1 MAEAPKTLALRL
13 IEDLWNQRTP
23 ALIDVLYAPGCIIH
37 TPDGALH
44 GLAGARQLYTAY
56 TTAFPD
62 THFTIEDAVAEGDT
76 VVIRYTFAG
85 THRGP
90 LRGIAPTGKAV
101 TVAGMVL
108 FRCADGHV
116 IEQRGVWDSLSLMQ
130 QLGVIAVGGKR

>member
-1 MAEAPKTLALRL
+1 MAATPKTLALR
-13 IEDLWNQRTP
+13 IVEECWNQKTP
-23 ALIDVLYAPGCIIH
+23 ALLATLYAASCVIH

-44 GLAGARQLYTAY
+44 GLAGATQLYTAY

-62 THFTIEDAVAEGDT
+62 THFTIEDIVTEGDT

-85 THRGP
+85 THQGP
-90 LRGIAPTGKAV
+90 LREMAATGKRV

-108 FRCADGHV
+108 FRFADGKA

-130 QLGVIAVGGKR
+130 QLGAVSVAG